1 MPSNYRQRSLY
12 HSAIAVQHNLP
23 SFAFWSRGEMIILI
37 ITVHIARVSMANPR
51 VIVDLARM
59 VPHYAARALDDDLP
73 LSARREAAGVGALLR
88 DVLGVYEDAQLVRS
102 SFGKPELA
110 DANAPSISISHAAGT
125 AVLAVS
131 EAAQL
136 SGGPI
141 GVDIESM
148 GEVSPL
154 AVSRMATFEERAWI
168 DAAGNQRERCRRM
181 CRVWTRIEAVLKAQ
195 GSGFS
200 VDPGMDGLPDG
211 WNVSFTEY
219 DGSVISC
226 AAHFVPQIVLKE
238 HIFHVG

>member
-1 MPSNYRQRSLY
+1 
-12 HSAIAVQHNLP
+12 
-23 SFAFWSRGEMIILI
+23 MIILI
-37 ITVHIARVSMANPR
+37 ITVHVARVSMVDPCA
-51 VIVDLARM
+51 IVDLARM
-59 VPHYAARALDDDLP
+59 APHYAARALDDDLP

-168 DAAGNQRERCRRM
+168 DAAGNQRERCVACAGYGHASKPFSKRRGAVFRLIPARTDCPTTGTFRSPNTM
-181 CRVWTRIEAVLKAQ
+181 EASSRVPRTSCPKSSSKSI
-195 GSGFS
+195 
-200 VDPGMDGLPDG
+200 
-211 WNVSFTEY
+211 SFM
-219 DGSVISC
+219 
-226 AAHFVPQIVLKE
+226 
-238 HIFHVG
+238 